1 MMRMQI
7 IINVGYHCVD
17 MTNVLDEGACVKY
30 ACRFV
35 AGTLMMHEG

>member
-17 MTNVLDEGACVKY
+17 MTNVLDEGAYVKICVQIRGGDFDD
-30 ACRFV
+30 A
-35 AGTLMMHEG
+35 